1 MLQSAKLE
9 NSWQSKSKDYCMD
22 IPAKLIEDMKT
33 AMKSGD
39 KVRLETIRG
48 LRSQMKNVEIDK
60 GRSLTEDEVIQVL
73 NNAAKKR
80 RESIE
85 QFKLVNR
92 FDRASEEQKELEIIQ
107 EYLPRQMT
115 EKEIEDLVTDAMR
128 NVNANSPSDMGKV
141 MGAVMP
147 QLKGRAD
154 GKLVQKIVQ
163 QKLATL

>member
-1 MLQSAKLE
+1 
-9 NSWQSKSKDYCMD
+9 MD

-60 GRSLTEDEVIQVL
+60 GRPLTDEEVIQVL

-115 EKEIEDLVTDAMR
+115 EKEIEDLVTDVMR

>member
-1 MLQSAKLE
+1 
-9 NSWQSKSKDYCMD
+9 MD

>member
-1 MLQSAKLE
+1 
-9 NSWQSKSKDYCMD
+9 MD
-22 IPAKLIEDMKT
+22 VPAKLIEDMKT

-48 LRSQMKNVEIDK
+48 LRSQIKNMEIDK

-85 QFKLVNR
+85 QFKLGNR

-107 EYLPRQMT
+107 DYLPRQMT
-115 EKEIEDLVTDAMR
+115 EKEIEDLVIDVMR

-163 QKLATL
+163 KKLATL

>member
-1 MLQSAKLE
+1 
-9 NSWQSKSKDYCMD
+9 MD

-154 GKLVQKIVQ
+154 GRLVQKIVQ

>member
-1 MLQSAKLE
+1 
-9 NSWQSKSKDYCMD
+9 MD
-22 IPAKLIEDMKT
+22 VPAKLIEDMKT

-48 LRSQMKNVEIDK
+48 LRSQIKNVEIDK

-115 EKEIEDLVTDAMR
+115 EKEIEDLVIEVMR
-128 NVNANSPSDMGKV
+128 NVNANSLNDMGKV
-141 MGAVMP
+141 MGTVMP